1 MSGQCKKL
9 KSKKHTMEKLL
20 RRKALMDLAA
30 AEAGAAMAGVAKAEG
45 AAVRWQEPPEPVRPA
60 FEMLLNNINTE
71 CQSVME
77 TTRELLLRRGV

>member
-1 MSGQCKKL
+1 MLEHVEIANDRL
-9 KSKKHTMEKLL
+9 K
-20 RRKALMDLAA
+20 
-30 AEAGAAMAGVAKAEG
+30 G

-60 FEMLLNNINTE
+60 FEALLININTE